1 MRFLLS
7 IHDVWPGNAALVS
20 DYLRRLRSL
29 GATQAALL
37 VVPAYHGRAGMET
50 DPEFLDWLRR
60 ENSAG
65 TELFLHGYRHI
76 MSELVSDGNVLDPGR
91 GISSRSAWGR
101 FVNRKL
107 VAQEA
112 EFCGLPKDER
122 ERLLDLGLTA
132 WNRTGLPVS
141 GFVAPTWHGAPPMS
155 AMRERKLGIW
165 ESRFRIHR
173 LVDGESRFA
182 PPLAWDLSRS
192 DGSPH
197 LFGGEA
203 WLRFLASLP
212 LIKIAIHPGDFAGD
226 GKRTEAVLARVFAA
240 GTNIA
245 YAEVFEPAWPLER

>member
-20 DYLRRLRSL
+20 EYLARLRSL
-29 GATQAALL
+29 GATRTALL
-37 VVPAYHGRAGMET
+37 VVPAYHGRTAMEA
-50 DPEFLDWLRR
+50 DPGFLAWLRR
-60 ENSAG
+60 ESAAG
-65 TELFLHGYRHI
+65 TELFLHGYHHK
-76 MSELVSDGNVLDPGR
+76 MSELVPDGHELESRR
-91 GISSRSAWGR
+91 GIWGR

-107 VAQEA
+107 VDQEA
-112 EFCGLPKDER
+112 EFCGLHAVDR
-122 ERLLDLGLTA
+122 ERLLDLGLSA

-141 GFVAPTWHGAPPMS
+141 GFVAPTWHGAPPRT
-155 AMRERKLGIW
+155 AMRERGLGLW

-173 LVDGESRFA
+173 LADGQSRFA

-197 LFGGEA
+197 VFGGET
-203 WLRFLASLP
+203 WLRMLTSLP

-240 GTNIA
+240 GANIA
-245 YAEVFEPAWPLER
+245 YADVFEPL

>member
-1 MRFLLS
+1 MTRDRMRFLLS
-7 IHDVWPGNAALVS
+7 IHDVWPGNAGLVS
-20 DYLRRLRSL
+20 DYLARLRSL
-29 GATQAALL
+29 GARKAALL
-37 VVPAYHGRAGMET
+37 VVPAYHGRTGMEA
-50 DPEFLDWLRR
+50 DPEFLAWLRQ
-60 ENSAG
+60 ENAAG
-65 TELFLHGYRHI
+65 TELFLHGYHHK
-76 MSELVSDGNVLDPGR
+76 MSELVPDGHNLK
-91 GISSRSAWGR
+91 SRRSPWGR

-112 EFCGLPKDER
+112 EFCGLPADER
-122 ERLLDLGLTA
+122 ERLLDLGLSA
-132 WNRTGLPVS
+132 WTRTGLPVS

-155 AMRERKLGIW
+155 AMRVRKLGLW

-173 LVDGESRFA
+173 LADGESRFA

-197 LFGGEA
+197 LFGGES
-203 WLRFLASLP
+203 WLRILTSLP

-245 YAEVFEPAWPLER
+245 YADVFGPA